1 MISNSIILLTG
12 SSGFIGANL
21 LRALLKKN
29 PKKIHIILRKTSNK
43 WRIQNL
49 LTSSKIQIHYGDINN
64 KKFIDNVFKQA
75 KPEIIYHCATY
86 GMFLNK
92 QKNKEKII
100 KTNILSLYY
109 LIEQSAQHNVKRFIN
124 TGTTSEYGIKNV
136 SMKENMLLEPTN
148 TYGATKASATIIAS
162 QLAKEYKL
170 NLVTLRLFSPYGY
183 YEEKNRLFPHVI
195 LNYLEDKEFSL
206 SSQTFVRD
214 FTFIDDIINAYIKV
228 SQSNKKIYGDIFNVG
243 TGKQYRLI
251 DVIQTLEKIEK
262 RKAKITWGHIK
273 AKQQEPK
280 IWKSDN
286 SKIKKVFNW
295 TPKETLESGL
305 KKDLLWFKKNK
316 KLYIRS

>member
-43 WRIQNL
+43 WRIQNF

-92 QKNKEKII
+92 QKNKEKIL

-124 TGTTSEYGIKNV
+124 TGTTSEYGIKDV
-136 SMKENMLLEPTN
+136 SMKENMLLEPAN

-170 NLVTLRLFSPYGY
+170 NLITLRLFSPYGY

-228 SQSNKKIYGDIFNVG
+228 SQSNKKSYGDIFNVG

-262 RKAKITWGHIK
+262 RKAKITWGHIN

-286 SKIKKVFNW
+286 LKIKKVFNW

>member
-92 QKNKEKII
+92 QKNKEKIL